1 MPPANATCATRMIG
15 KTCGWSYPAWM
26 TRFLPLGLLALLAAC
41 GTPQQQCIARGS
53 GDLRVVDRL
62 IAETEGN
69 LARGYGYE
77 NVSVSRPQWVNCTPH
92 PTPENPMPERK
103 LCFDE
108 VTTTSREAVALD
120 LNAEAAKLAS
130 LRPKRAALN
139 RAALIRVDQCKAQY
153 PE

>member
-1 MPPANATCATRMIG
+1 MGMKRLRN
-15 KTCGWSYPAWM
+15 
-26 TRFLPLGLLALLAAC
+26 LGLLILLAAC
-41 GTPQQQCIARGS
+41 GTPQEQCIATGTR
-53 GDLRVVDRL
+53 DLRVVDRL

-69 LARGYGYE
+69 LARGYGFE
-77 NVSVSRPQWVNCTPH
+77 QVTVTRPQWVNCTPN

-130 LRPKRAALN
+130 LKSKRAQLN
-139 RAALIRVDQCKAQY
+139 RAALTLADQCKAQY